1 MGPYWVLLAVAI
13 AATLTLPVAVLV
25 FAPAPLSSQET
36 PAARLVASV
45 AADKETYLPGE
56 SVVINFRV
64 TNEGN
69 GIADIR
75 FGSTCLATYSILS
88 VDGAA
93 VYNHHA
99 HVGCGLIITDW
110 THHHGA
116 KRTVACE

>member
-45 AADKETYLPGE
+45 AADKETYLPEE

-75 FGSTCLATYSILS
+75 FGSTCLATHSLRS
-88 VDGAA
+88 EDADAGA
-93 VYNHHA
+93 Y
-99 HVGCGLIITDW
+99 
-110 THHHGA
+110 THT
-116 KRTVACE
+116 TVAS

>member
-45 AADKETYLPGE
+45 AADKETYLPRE
-56 SVVINFRV
+56 SVVINFRG

-69 GIADIR
+69 GIAYIR
-75 FGSTCLATYSILS
+75 FGSTCLATLSILS
-88 VDGAA
+88 GDGAA
-93 VYNHHA
+93 DYNHHEY
-99 HVGCGLIITDW
+99 VGFSQTVTEWRLPTR
-110 THHHGA
+110 
-116 KRTVACE
+116 RT

>member
-75 FGSTCLATYSILS
+75 FGSTCLATYSMLS
-88 VDGAA
+88 VDVAA
-93 VYNHHA
+93 LYKHQT
-99 HVGCGLIITDW
+99 HVGCRPTITER
-110 THHHGA
+110 
-116 KRTVACE
+116 KIP